1 MGFEKVEKFAA
12 LLSFLPID
20 AEQIEL
26 FEANDNYVHIKM
38 KDEEGDI
45 YEFTCT
51 AAESK

>member
-12 LLSFLPID
+12 LLSFLPIN

-26 FEANDNYVHIKM
+26 FETSENHVHIKM

-51 AAESK
+51 AAKSK

>member
-1 MGFEKVEKFAA
+1 MGFEKVEKFAT

-26 FEANDNYVHIKM
+26 FDTSENHVYIRL

-51 AAESK
+51 AAKRK

>member
-26 FEANDNYVHIKM
+26 FETSENHVHIKL

-51 AAESK
+51 ASKAE